1 VAKRVRGS
9 RSAHRPG
16 GQGPSRAK
24 RTSDSAA
31 LTPDD
36 VTPAS
41 PDELVTDADYSE
53 VDVDEVAVAALAAA
67 TTKKEP
73 EPEPEQA
80 RVPRRGRRRARKQR
94 SSDLA
99 ARVAAENVWVRDD
112 LRRIGLVTVVLLIGL
127 AVTWVLFGFLDV
139 LSLY

>member
-1 VAKRVRGS
+1 MAKRVRGS

-24 RTSDSAA
+24 KTSDDAA
-31 LTPDD
+31 LAPDD

-67 TTKKEP
+67 TTTK

-80 RVPRRGRRRARKQR
+80 RTPRRGRRRARKQR
-94 SSDLA
+94 SSDLP
-99 ARVAAENVWVRDD
+99 ARVAAENVWVRED
-112 LRRIGLVTVVLLIGL
+112 LRRIGLVSVVMLAGL
-127 AVTWVLFGFLDV
+127 AVTWVFFGLLDV